1 MKNPFT
7 NDDRYVGRDYG
18 SFEYPIT
25 PELVANYVAGTGDD
39 NPWYRGD
46 SPMGG
51 PVAPAL
57 IIHSAVYKPA
67 TEWYLPK
74 IYGNLH
80 ARQEWENFA
89 PVIVGDTLRARRV
102 IVERYQK
109 RDREY
114 VVMRGHRHQLRR
126 PHRVALAAPIR
137 ASFPSLY
144 KLKDLPS
151 ISRARRIR
159 ARAFK
164 IGDSGGEA
172 FDAPTRTI
180 TEPMCYAFSGP
191 ARNYHN
197 DRAKA
202 IELGFPEIVVQGM
215 LSVCLVSEMMTRR
228 FGLGWL
234 YGGKM
239 DLRLVNVVWGNDVTG
254 PRGSIVG
261 ASRGRQAYAGG
272 RRGLVRQVRRNQ
284 DYRRKRQRFGARFSR
299 WSAPRGPRLFS
310 ASRA

>member
-1 MKNPFT
+1 MSTPFT
-7 NDDRYVGRDYG
+7 NDDRYVGRGYG
-18 SFEYPIT
+18 SFEYHIT
-25 PELVANYVAGTGDD
+25 PELIATYVASTGDD

-46 SPMGG
+46 SPLGG

-89 PVIVGDTLRARRV
+89 PVMVGDTLRARRL
-102 IVERYQK
+102 IVERYLK

-114 VVMRGHRHQLRR
+114 VVCEVIVTNSAGLIVSRSRTHQ
-126 PHRVALAAPIR
+126 
-137 ASFPSLY
+137 SFVPESIQTEGFAVD
-144 KLKDLPS
+144 KSREKDP
-151 ISRARRIR
+151 R
-159 ARAFK
+159 RAFK

-172 FDAPTRTI
+172 FAAPTRTI

-228 FGLGWL
+228 FGLGWF

-254 PRGSIVG
+254 ARGSILGRHAEGRHTRSEAEVWCDKADGTKTIVG
-261 ASRGRQAYAGG
+261 NASA
-272 RRGLVRQVRRNQ
+272 LE
-284 DYRRKRQRFGARFSR
+284 
-299 WSAPRGPRLFS
+299 L
-310 ASRA
+310 